1 MEVGAAVD
9 RGVTDRLAAQ
19 GVGAVTPGQGLV
31 ALERLLE
38 EDRIQ
43 TAVFRS
49 IGIVMWKSRDTPACQ
64 RFLPTSSAPTTD
76 TSTHAEY
83 RAHRKSA

>member
-9 RGVTDRLAAQ
+9 RGVTEKLAAQ
-19 GVGAVTPGQGLV
+19 GVGAVTPSQGLV

-43 TAVFRS
+43 TAVVPIDWHRYVEKSGHAGPPAFLADVA
-49 IGIVMWKSRDTPACQ
+49 GI
-64 RFLPTSSAPTTD
+64 TTD
-76 TSTHAEY
+76 TPTDM
-83 RAHRKSA
+83 RAPRAL

>member
-9 RGVTDRLAAQ
+9 RGVTEKLAAQ
-19 GVGAVTPGQGLV
+19 GVGAVTPSQGLV

-43 TAVFRS
+43 TAVVPI
-49 IGIVMWKSRDTPACQ
+49 IGIVMWKSRARRPASVSCRRGRHHDRHSDTC
-64 RFLPTSSAPTTD
+64 
-76 TSTHAEY
+76 EY
-83 RAHRKSA
+83 RAH